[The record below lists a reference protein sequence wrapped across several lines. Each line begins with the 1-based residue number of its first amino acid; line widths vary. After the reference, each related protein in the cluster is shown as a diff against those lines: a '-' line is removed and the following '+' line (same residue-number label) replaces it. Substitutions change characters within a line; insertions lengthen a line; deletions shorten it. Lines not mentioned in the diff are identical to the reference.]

1 MELFYRKI
9 GISGPPLIILHGLYG
24 SSDNWISVA
33 KLLEN
38 HFEIFLIDQRN
49 HGKSPHSNDFNYE
62 LLSNDLFEFF
72 AKHNIVKASIIGH
85 SMGGKAAM
93 FFAKK
98 YPELIN
104 SLLIID
110 IAPKNY
116 QNIYSPELVT
126 HNKIIETLLSI
137 NLNELKSREQ
147 ADEEMAKNIDSIK
160 LRSFL
165 LKNLHR
171 NKNGNFEWLLN
182 LKSIS
187 ENFNNIADGF
197 EKIEWENIEISGFPV
212 LFVKGENSKY
222 ILDEDL
228 LLINKLFP
236 ATEIF
241 ELSNTGHWLHAEKPN
256 DLADKIISFIL
267 N

>member
-9 GISGPPLIILHGLYG
+9 GISGPQLIILHGLYG
-24 SSDNWISVA
+24 SSDNWISIA
-33 KLLEN
+33 KLLGN

-49 HGKSPHSNDFNYE
+49 HGKSPHSTEFNYD

-72 AKHNIVKASIIGH
+72 AKHNIVNATLLGH
-85 SMGGKAAM
+85 SMGGKTAM

-98 YPELIN
+98 FPELIN

-116 QNIYSPELVT
+116 YNLNSPELIT

-137 NLNELKSREQ
+137 NLSELKSREQ
-147 ADEEMAKNIDSIK
+147 ADEELAINIDSIK

-171 NKNGNFEWLLN
+171 TNNGKFEWLLN
-182 LKSIS
+182 LNSIS
-187 ENFNNIADGF
+187 ANFNNIADGF
-197 EKIEWENIEISGFPV
+197 IPAEWEIEISGFPV
-212 LFVKGENSKY
+212 LFVKGGKSKY
-222 ILDEDL
+222 ILEEDKQT
-228 LLINKLFP
+228 ITKIFP
-236 ATEIF
+236 AAEIF
-241 ELSNTGHWLHAEKPN
+241 EIPETGHWLHAEKPN
-256 DLADKIISFIL
+256 ELADKIISFVL